1 MQVGANYHRVK
12 IVITEFMGYE
22 KNYLVHPY
30 YILITLVLG
39 SITALFIGFS
49 AAYIYSRVQGELPP
63 VQIPNLFY
71 ANTLFLIATSLAL
84 QKTKR
89 AYESDQT
96 RAYKLYLNLTLVLS
110 ILFLFGQI
118 FAWRE
123 MINLNIH
130 LNSTTLAS
138 YLYVISGVHFTHLVA
153 GIPFLIYFIV
163 DAQKRLKEPASV
175 LVYLSDPDKKRK
187 LVVLSVY
194 WHFLD
199 ALWIY
204 LVLFFM
210 VNLYI

>member
-1 MQVGANYHRVK
+1 
-12 IVITEFMGYE
+12 MGYE

-39 SITALFIGFS
+39 SITALFLGFS
-49 AAYIYSRVQGELPP
+49 AAYIYSRVQSGMLP
-63 VQIPNLFY
+63 VQIPNLFFV
-71 ANTLFLIATSLAL
+71 NTLFLLATSITLFR
-84 QKTKR
+84 TKR
-89 AYESDQT
+89 AYEMDQT
-96 RAYKLYLNLTLVLS
+96 RLYKIYLALTLGLS
-110 ILFLFGQI
+110 LLFLFGQI
-118 FAWRE
+118 LAWRE
-123 MINLNIH
+123 MIALNVHI
-130 LNSTTLAS
+130 NSTTLAS
-138 YLYVISGVHFTHLVA
+138 YLYVISAVHFTHLVA
-153 GIPFLIYFIV
+153 GIPFLGYFLL

>member
-1 MQVGANYHRVK
+1 
-12 IVITEFMGYE
+12 MGYE

-39 SITALFIGFS
+39 SITALFLGFS
-49 AAYIYSRVQGELPP
+49 AAYIYSRVQSGMLP

-71 ANTLFLIATSLAL
+71 VNTLFLLATSITLFR
-84 QKTKR
+84 TKR
-89 AYESDQT
+89 AYEMDQT
-96 RAYKLYLNLTLVLS
+96 RLYKIYLALTLGLS
-110 ILFLFGQI
+110 LLFLFGQI
-118 FAWRE
+118 LAWRE
-123 MINLNIH
+123 MIALNVHI
-130 LNSTTLAS
+130 NSTTLAS
-138 YLYVISGVHFTHLVA
+138 YLYVISAVHFTHLVA
-153 GIPFLIYFIV
+153 GIPFLGYFLL